1 MRKARWHHGK
11 IVCGDLQINILRIL
25 INTIGLLGRG
35 RALVIDNVLHN
46 TVPYILYSRSIHN
59 ILLVLASSTS
69 TQ

>member
-11 IVCGDLQINILRIL
+11 IVCGDLQIIYYERIL

-46 TVPYILYSRSIHN
+46 TVPYILYS
-59 ILLVLASSTS
+59 
-69 TQ
+69 